1 MSDISPQQPPSP
13 PAKEAVTL
21 RAYRPE
27 DGPWIAERHGALYH
41 REFGWDLAFADLVA
55 AILAD
60 MERHFDP
67 ARERCW
73 IAERGAERLGCVALL
88 RHRERAGVAK
98 LRILLVEPAA
108 RGLGLGE
115 RLVAACT
122 TFAREAGYHTIT
134 LWTVSSLTAAR
145 RLYQRAGYQLVAA
158 EPEHAF
164 GRDLVNE
171 TWELHLNT
179 QG

>member
-1 MSDISPQQPPSP
+1 M
-13 PAKEAVTL
+13 L
-21 RAYRPE
+21 RPYRPA

-41 REFGWDLAFADLVA
+41 QEFGWDLAFADLVA
-55 AILAD
+55 GILAD
-60 MERHFDP
+60 MEQNFDA

-88 RHRERAGVAK
+88 RQREQDGVAR

-122 TFAREAGYHTIT
+122 AFAREAGNHTIT
-134 LWTVSSLTAAR
+134 LWTVSSLAAAR
-145 RLYQRAGYQLVAA
+145 RLYARGISACRNGARARLRAGPPQ
-158 EPEHAF
+158 P
-164 GRDLVNE
+164 DLG
-171 TWELHLNT
+171 TAPHT
-179 QG
+179 ARMSR

>member
-1 MSDISPQQPPSP
+1 MRP
-13 PAKEAVTL
+13 
-21 RAYRPE
+21 YRPE
-27 DGPWIAERHGALYH
+27 DGPWIAERHGSLYQQ
-41 REFGWDLAFADLVA
+41 EFGWDLAFSNLVVG
-55 AILAD
+55 ILED
-60 MERHFDP
+60 MERNFDT

-73 IAERGAERLGCVALL
+73 IAERGDARLGCVALL
-88 RHRERAGVAK
+88 RHRERDGVAR

-115 RLVAACT
+115 RLVTACT
-122 TFAREAGYHTIT
+122 AFAREAGYHTIT

-145 RLYQRAGYQLVAA
+145 HLYERAGYQLVAT

-164 GRDLVNE
+164 GQNVINE
-171 TWELHLNT
+171 TWELRLTH

>member
-1 MSDISPQQPPSP
+1 M
-13 PAKEAVTL
+13 L
-21 RAYRPE
+21 RPYRPA

-41 REFGWDLAFADLVA
+41 QEFGWDLAFADLVA
-55 AILAD
+55 GILAD
-60 MERHFDP
+60 MEQNFDA

-88 RHRERAGVAK
+88 RHREQDGVAR

-122 TFAREAGYHTIT
+122 AFAREAGYHTIT
-134 LWTVSSLTAAR
+134 LWTVSSLAAAR
-145 RLYQRAGYQLVAA
+145 RLYERAGYQLVVT

-164 GRDLVNE
+164 GQDLLNQ
-171 TWELHLNT
+171 TWELHLT
-179 QG
+179 QQG